1 MLVGACYTE
10 AEVRRQKDEQVRQKR
25 KREKQIVSKTL
36 DFFFIAFDQF
46 RGIVSQMEKTVQGW
60 ESRSCPIIRLESNCW
75 IEFDSL

>member
-25 KREKQIVSKTL
+25 KREKQITFEKFL
-36 DFFFIAFDQF
+36 NFYCFYQF

-75 IEFDSL
+75 IEF